1 MIKNIYI
8 VIVAISILFL
18 SGCSSV
24 ITPPPNAN
32 VDTTIGDGV
41 YLYTNNSV
49 MYINETTLNST
60 IDDRVNI
67 TVYEN
72 ATPQGVDT
80 SVQFNDNGVFSGDSD
95 FIYDETTNLLSV
107 NGEISADSLNIV
119 GDSSSEVPIIKL
131 QSVSTNYA
139 EGGQIQFLEH
149 ESEWG
154 VNAYGFRWMIDGAT
168 NRLKLQ
174 SAVTST
180 IYDNI
185 MNIERNSGNIGIGMV
200 ATKKLDVEGDL
211 RINDELS
218 SQSSLYLKGTGHN
231 IYQPTLGSNYFNTAP
246 LNNVLYVYDYTHSSS
261 YTSIFGDRI
270 TLQYDGI
277 NKVNIDNDGNS
288 YFNGGNVGIGTA
300 TPDVKLE
307 IVGPGSST
315 DVLKLVKGSG
325 TSGISFVFSEAGT
338 YPSYIRTYENSAGTG
353 HMTFGVNS
361 DSGSTKEVMK
371 LMGSGKV
378 GIGATPSNMLS
389 VYNTDDTILASFS
402 NGQGDLGDETLL
414 RIGGV
419 STHYG
424 VYIGSS
430 NEAGTPSAWDSAFI
444 VKTNDYTGTDHVER
458 FRVTSNGD
466 VGIGTSLPEEKL
478 EVIGNIKATSFIGSG
493 AGLTNINI
501 ENAFKERISVISANN
516 LITDGKFNLNTES
529 DRIWNV
535 NSNHNISSSI
545 QWMHDN
551 KNLTLDTYNDSMF
564 TSSNRRVVI
573 SSTDINF
580 SPIGYTL
587 DNKFVKFLTGNLTN
601 YVYAIDS
608 YNESSNSITLKVN
621 HFYNNN
627 IPHYNNSIPVSGDK
641 FQIVT
646 MAGASSSCLA
656 VFENSMSRNAVT
668 HSDFI
673 PFNPTKP
680 LSFQMEMY
688 GRNMH
693 INQLASRHYI
703 QYQVYDEDFNPIKRY
718 DSGSSVTDNTD
729 GWQTFKHTMP
739 AMNDVDRWVFPVS
752 TASVT
757 AKMYLQIVIKSY
769 DEGNPDGSSSS
780 AWFITG
786 FSANAGDVAF
796 ANTPHSLTEEG
807 EQNIVGSVNIYNE
820 TSSQSDLFV
829 EGNIEIGDLNTG
841 SNAGSTLCID
851 TNNKICAC
859 GSCA

>member
-1 MIKNIYI
+1 
-8 VIVAISILFL
+8 
-18 SGCSSV
+18 
-24 ITPPPNAN
+24 
-32 VDTTIGDGV
+32 
-41 YLYTNNSV
+41 
-49 MYINETTLNST
+49 
-60 IDDRVNI
+60 
-67 TVYEN
+67 
-72 ATPQGVDT
+72 
-80 SVQFNDNGVFSGDSD
+80 
-95 FIYDETTNLLSV
+95 
-107 NGEISADSLNIV
+107 
-119 GDSSSEVPIIKL
+119 
-131 QSVSTNYA
+131 
-139 EGGQIQFLEH
+139 
-149 ESEWG
+149 
-154 VNAYGFRWMIDGAT
+154 
-168 NRLKLQ
+168 
-174 SAVTST
+174 
-180 IYDNI
+180 
-185 MNIERNSGNIGIGMV
+185 
-200 ATKKLDVEGDL
+200 
-211 RINDELS
+211 
-218 SQSSLYLKGTGHN
+218 
-231 IYQPTLGSNYFNTAP
+231 
-246 LNNVLYVYDYTHSSS
+246 
-261 YTSIFGDRI
+261 
-270 TLQYDGI
+270 
-277 NKVNIDNDGNS
+277 
-288 YFNGGNVGIGTA
+288 
-300 TPDVKLE
+300 
-307 IVGPGSST
+307 
-315 DVLKLVKGSG
+315 
-325 TSGISFVFSEAGT
+325 
-338 YPSYIRTYENSAGTG
+338 
-353 HMTFGVNS
+353 
-361 DSGSTKEVMK
+361 
-371 LMGSGKV
+371 
-378 GIGATPSNMLS
+378 
-389 VYNTDDTILASFS
+389 
-402 NGQGDLGDETLL
+402 
-414 RIGGV
+414 
-419 STHYG
+419 
-424 VYIGSS
+424 
-430 NEAGTPSAWDSAFI
+430 
-444 VKTNDYTGTDHVER
+444 
-458 FRVTSNGD
+458 
-466 VGIGTSLPEEKL
+466 
-478 EVIGNIKATSFIGSG
+478 
-493 AGLTNINI
+493 
-501 ENAFKERISVISANN
+501 
-516 LITDGKFNLNTES
+516 
-529 DRIWNV
+529 
-535 NSNHNISSSI
+535 
-545 QWMHDN
+545 MHDN

-693 INQLASRHYI
+693 INQPASSHYI
-703 QYQVYDEDFNPIKRY
+703 QYQVYDEDFNHIKRY

-739 AMNDVDRWVFPVS
+739 AMNDVDRWVFPVPD
-752 TASVT
+752 ASIT
-757 AKMYLQIVIKSY
+757 AKMYLQIIIKSY
-769 DEGNPDGSSSS
+769 DGGNPDGSSSS